1 MKQTTKHKWNKIRL
15 EPIIIGA
22 LIACGVFGAYL
33 ITKHAPAQSPTISET
48 KPTELRY
55 KAEGIGI
62 SFAYPSEGVLI
73 KDVYSQIVWE
83 RGQDK
88 IVISRVD
95 SMFDSLDA
103 HLEDLIEKNKMKVI
117 RTEQI
122 TLSQEQIQTTL
133 LTISSPRGERMT
145 AFSFY
150 DGWVYTFSVEST
162 TQEAE
167 LRQLLESLK
176 FE

>member
-1 MKQTTKHKWNKIRL
+1 MKQTTKHKWNKIRP

-33 ITKHAPAQSPTISET
+33 ITKQAPAQPPEISET
-48 KPTELRY
+48 TPTELRY

-62 SFAYPSEGVLI
+62 SFAYPSDGVLI
-73 KDVYSQIVWE
+73 KDVYPQIVWE

-95 SMFDSLDA
+95 SMFDSLDTY
-103 HLEDLIEKNKMKVI
+103 LQDLIQKNHMNVI
-117 RTEQI
+117 QTEQI
-122 TLSQEQIQTTL
+122 PLSQKEIQTKL

-162 TQEAE
+162 TQAAE